1 MSNILKFI
9 GIEEKHIISSILK
22 ANEGNFVMKNLD
34 GYRIA
39 QQISEIQYF
48 ITHPFAEEKEVG
60 GGTMLSDLWNLK
72 GNSEK
77 LIS

>member
-1 MSNILKFI
+1 
-9 GIEEKHIISSILK
+9 
-22 ANEGNFVMKNLD
+22 MKNLY